1 METETKPKKFNSKY
15 RDQKPGY
22 SANSLPESV
31 LRVPPHSND
40 AERALL
46 GSLLLN
52 GSLFIDIIDTT
63 VADAF
68 YNERH
73 RIIYT
78 SMLELFSSRTPID
91 IVTVS
96 SRLRELNTLDQVGGI
111 AYLTELST
119 NTPASANLTYYS
131 EIVIKKHT
139 LRSLISAGYT
149 ISELGFQEAD
159 TIEATIDDA
168 EKSLFAVTQH
178 SKKGNFQSIGEQLP
192 LTWELME
199 RLMENKDELRGVPTG
214 FKSLDKKLSGFQP
227 SDLIILAARPS
238 VGKTSLAL
246 ELARS
251 AAQSGNATAIFS
263 LEMSID
269 QLTQRMLSAE
279 ARVDL
284 WKIRTSKGLTAN
296 DLEDVREGMARLA
309 KAPIYIDDTAGINI
323 MNIRSQCRKLKM
335 QHDLKLILI
344 DYLQLI
350 TPSKHSDNVVTQIS
364 DISRALKG
372 LARELNVPVIA
383 LSQLSRAVEQ
393 RGGKPKL
400 SDLRDSGAI
409 EQDAD
414 VVMFIHREANEEGGG
429 RSQHTELLIEKH
441 RNGATG
447 SINLYFDGEKATFL
461 EVEDNDFGSIQ

>member
-1 METETKPKKFNSKY
+1 MQTETQYKKTRRDYKNDKPSY
-15 RDQKPGY
+15 T
-22 SANSLPESV
+22 ANSLPETV

-46 GSLLLN
+46 GSLLIN
-52 GSLFIDIIDTT
+52 GSLFIDVVDITISDT
-63 VADAF
+63 F

-73 RIIYT
+73 RIIYQ
-78 SMLELFSSRTPID
+78 SMMELFNTRIPID
-91 IVTVS
+91 MVTLS
-96 SRLRELNTLDQVGGI
+96 ARLRETNMLETIGGI
-111 AYLTELST
+111 AYLTDIAT
-119 NTPASANLTYYS
+119 TTPASTNVAYYA
-131 EIVIKKHT
+131 EIVNKKHT
-139 LRSLISAGYT
+139 LRSLISAGYS
-149 ISELGFQEAD
+149 ISELGFQESE
-159 TIEATIDDA
+159 TIEGTIDEA
-168 EKSLFAVTQH
+168 EKTLFGVTQQT
-178 SKKGNFQSIGEQLP
+178 SKGNFQTIGEQLP
-192 LTWELME
+192 HTWEIME
-199 RLMENKDELRGVPTG
+199 RLMEHKDELRGVPTG

-279 ARVDL
+279 SRVDL
-284 WKIRTSKGLTAN
+284 WKLRTSKGLTAN
-296 DLEDVREGMARLA
+296 DLDDIREGMSRLA
-309 KAPIYIDDTAGINI
+309 KCPIYIDDSAGINI

-350 TPSKHSDNVVTQIS
+350 TPSRHSDNVVNQIS
-364 DISRALKG
+364 EISRALKG

-393 RGGKPKL
+393 RGGRPKL

-461 EVEDNDFGSIQ
+461 EVDESDFASIG